1 MKRKTSITLSA
12 AAIDGIERHDEFGSR
27 SEFIEAAVRHFLSHL
42 EREEANRRDAEI
54 LDRRAEALNAEAEDA
69 LAYQVPL

>member
-12 AAIDGIERHDEFGSR
+12 AALYGIERHDEFASR
-27 SEFIEAAVRHFLSHL
+27 SEFIEAAVRHFVSHH

-54 LDRRAEALNAEAEDA
+54 LGLRAEELNAEAEDA